1 MSNVEPG
8 ILITS
13 PPLYFLC
20 GPHAQTHLF
29 ISNGNSDREKKNRGL
44 IIYAVNI
51 KGLSA
56 FIIVRFYRPVFKQ
69 TLSMVM

>member
-20 GPHAQTHLF
+20 GPHAQTHPSLAMG
-29 ISNGNSDREKKNRGL
+29 IRTEREKNRAL
-44 IIYAVNI
+44 IIYAVNS

-56 FIIVRFYRPVFKQ
+56 FIIV
-69 TLSMVM
+69 